1 LDFLET
7 NKRAGALEFLET
19 AIQRVEEQQD
29 DVQLSLN
36 SLDNQDEIVDAALAA
51 AEEDNFD
58 EILEQIDLLEEA
70 VTEG

>member
-29 DVQLSLN
+29 DVQLSLD

>member
-1 LDFLET
+1 MDFLET